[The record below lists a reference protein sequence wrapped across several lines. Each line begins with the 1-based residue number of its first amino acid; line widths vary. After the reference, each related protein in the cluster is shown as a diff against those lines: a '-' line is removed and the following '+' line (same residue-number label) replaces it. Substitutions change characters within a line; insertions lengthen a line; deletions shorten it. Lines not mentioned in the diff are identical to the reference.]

1 MNAPSRPGMRFGLV
15 LQAVDAPHEFIPR
28 IAAIEDGGFDYLW
41 FTDSSLHARNAY
53 VYLALAAAGSRTLR
67 LGTAVT
73 HPLTR
78 HPAVNLGAIATVD
91 ELSGGRAV
99 YGIGT
104 GDRPVTELGLRPARV
119 QVVREMVEV
128 TRRLLAGET
137 LTWQGTRFSLHNA
150 QLRYSRR
157 PELPIYLAAS
167 GAKMLE
173 LTGEVAD
180 GGLILAGLFPESVRF
195 VRDHVAAG
203 ARRSGRR
210 AGEIDLFFM
219 LYGRLATDRR
229 QAVDDSRTMAAWF
242 CQTAPHFVRMAEF
255 DLGLIESVQAAYS
268 GGEFHHAREAA
279 KLCPDGM
286 VEKFT
291 VGGTPDDVVAR
302 IEALAALGV
311 GAVNFFPIGRD
322 RWQSVQL
329 FMRHVIPRF
338 RPNVPASANLVK
350 EDA

>member
-1 MNAPSRPGMRFGLV
+1 MSAPSRSGIRFGLV
-15 LQAVDAPHEFIPR
+15 LQPVDAPGEFIER
-28 IAAIEDGGFDYLW
+28 VAEIEDGGFDYLW

-53 VYLALAAAGSRTLR
+53 VYLALAAMGSRTLR

-78 HPAVNLGAIATVD
+78 HPGVNLSAIATVD
-91 ELSGGRAV
+91 ELSGGRAI

-137 LTWQGTRFSLHNA
+137 LNWQGTAFSFHNA
-150 QLRYSRR
+150 ELRYGRR
-157 PELPIYLAAS
+157 ADLPIYLAAS
-167 GAKMLE
+167 GARMLQ

-195 VRDHVAAG
+195 VHDQVTAG
-203 ARRSGRR
+203 ARQAGRD
-210 AGEIDLFFM
+210 AGEVDLLFM
-219 LYGRLATDRR
+219 LYGRIGTDRR
-229 QAVDDSRTMAAWF
+229 QAVDESRTMAAWF
-242 CQTAPHFVRMAEF
+242 CQTAPHFVRMADF
-255 DLGLIESVQAAYS
+255 DPGLIQKVQAAYS

-279 KLCPDGM
+279 KLCPDEM
-286 VEKFT
+286 VERFT
-291 VGGTPDDVVAR
+291 IGGTPDDAVAR
-302 IEALAALGV
+302 IGRLAALGV
-311 GAVNFFPIGRD
+311 RAFNFFPIGKD
-322 RWQSVQL
+322 RWPATQL
-329 FMRHVIPRF
+329 FMKHVIPRV
-338 RPNVPASANLVK
+338 RRDLPAPVNLVK